1 MSIPIRHGRQLDY
14 LREAG
19 KMAAEILAL
28 TAQEVRPGVTT
39 REVEEVAI
47 RLMKE
52 RRCRSAFYLYKQG
65 RKKFPGHIC
74 ISVNEEV
81 VHGIGGPRVIHFQD
95 LVKIDVG
102 IITEAGWVGDN
113 ALTVAA
119 GGMSADAQKLMWA
132 TEESLATAISHA
144 VPEGKLSDLCGSVED
159 CVTRFGF
166 TVVRD
171 LVGHGVGRKLH
182 EEPQV
187 PNYWDRATMK
197 QNPRLRPGMVLA
209 VEPMVNA
216 GRAEVLVLKDEW
228 TIVTKDNSLSSH
240 FEHMVLV
247 TEDGPEVLTQRP
259 RTAAK
264 PAGIEARDLV
274 GLSQTE
280 TAARATGH

>member
-19 KMAAEILAL
+19 RLAAEILAL
-28 TAQEVRPGVTT
+28 TALEVRPGVTT
-39 REVEEVAI
+39 RQVEEVAI

-52 RRCRSAFYLYKQG
+52 RSCKSAFYLYKQG

-74 ISVNEEV
+74 ISINDEV
-81 VHGIGGPRVIHFQD
+81 VHGIGGSRVIHFQD

-102 IITEAGWVGDN
+102 IITDAGWVGDN

-119 GGMSADAQKLMWA
+119 GGMTAEAQKLMWA
-132 TEESLATAISHA
+132 TEEALETAISHA
-144 VPEGKLSDLCGSVED
+144 VPGGKLSDLCGSVEE
-159 CVTRFGF
+159 CVGNYGF

-197 QNPRLRPGMVLA
+197 QNPRLRAGMVLA
-209 VEPMVNA
+209 IEPMVNA
-216 GRAEVLVLKDEW
+216 GVAEVMVLKDEW
-228 TIVTKDNSLSSH
+228 TIVTKDSALSSH
-240 FEHMVLV
+240 FEHMVLI
-247 TEDGPEVLTQRP
+247 TDNGPEVLTSRP

-264 PAGIEARDLV
+264 PAGIEVRELM
-274 GLSQTE
+274 GLG
-280 TAARATGH
+280 TGKSPAGVAGG